1 MIETRKSKAG
11 EVVIRVDTEA
21 EFWASLDS
29 GHPIEVTRTLGD
41 ALGLV
46 EGDGG
51 HTPKEVWEAQEIEA
65 DAYAVKDT
73 DA

>member
-1 MIETRKSKAG
+1 MIIERESHGETVLA
-11 EVVIRVDTEA
+11 VDTEE
-21 EFWASLDS
+21 EFWEALNS
-29 GHPIEVTRTLGD
+29 GHPVEVTRELGD
-41 ALGLV
+41 RLGIV

-65 DAYAVKDT
+65 DAYGVEDT